1 MGTLDWSELTRSQK
15 KQELYARETWFREGL
30 RDAEE
35 ILGPQRLPVV
45 LRETALLML
54 KPDGLAAARLEPV
67 LKFVTEHDFE
77 VAAVRDF
84 RFEGHHWRE
93 LWRYQ
98 LTSATLDRLAVN
110 DLILGSGP
118 ALVLLLRSGPGH
130 ELPATVRM
138 STLKGSATLEAQR
151 PGTLRSLLGQPNRVL
166 SQLHV
171 ADEPADLLRELGL
184 LFGESARRDLYAA
197 LASGDLAPR
206 DKATLDRAL
215 RDHPAPGR
223 SSPSP
228 TPCAPSPRRS
238 TPPRPAPAG
247 PGPASAGVRDALARM
262 ERGER
267 VAWRPFAAG
276 LKALGARPDRW
287 DLAVLGTYVIEYDEP
302 GHPKVL
308 TNPDPQS
315 WKRATA

>member
-1 MGTLDWSELTRSQK
+1 MATLNWSELTRSQK
-15 KQELYARETWFREGL
+15 KQDLYARETWFREGL

-35 ILGPQRLPVV
+35 VLGPQRLPAV

-54 KPDGLAAARLEPV
+54 KPDGLAAARLDPV

-110 DLILGSGP
+110 ELLLGAGR

-138 STLKGSATLEAQR
+138 STLKGSATVEAQR

-184 LFGESARRDLYAA
+184 LFGESARRGLYAA
-197 LASGDLAPR
+197 LAAGDAAPE
-206 DKATLDRAL
+206 DKTTLDRAL
-215 RDHPAPGR
+215 HDFPAPGR
-223 SSPSP
+223 SLALSD
-228 TPCAPSPRRS
+228 ALR
-238 TPPRPAPAG
+238 AVAEAVAAAG
-247 PGPASAGVRDALARM
+247 PGPASGSVQEALARM

-267 VAWRPFAAG
+267 IAWRQFTAD